1 MSNHGRVL
9 LFTGDGKGKTTA
21 ALGMAL
27 RAAGH
32 GMRVKIIQFI
42 KSDSST
48 GEIAA
53 LQMLPG
59 IEIIQTG
66 CGFVP
71 HASSSVFVDHRQ
83 AAEIGL
89 EIATDAIESGEY
101 SLVVMDEICCAVAK
115 RLLDESD
122 VIEAVRRAGSN
133 TTVAMTGRGATAA
146 LKDLADTVTEMGCIK
161 HGMQQGWSA
170 QEGVEF

>member
-1 MSNHGRVL
+1 MSNSGRVL
-9 LFTGDGKGKTTA
+9 IFTGGGKGKTTA

-27 RAAGH
+27 RAVGH
-32 GMRVKIIQFI
+32 GMKVKIIQFI

-59 IEIIQTG
+59 VEIVQTG
-66 CGFVP
+66 RGFVSL
-71 HASSSVFVDHRQ
+71 ASNPAFADHRQ
-83 AAEIGL
+83 AAESGL
-89 EIATDAIESGEY
+89 KAAADAIESGEY
-101 SLVVMDEICCAVAK
+101 SLVALDEVCVAVAK
-115 RLLDESD
+115 QLLKECA
-122 VIEAVRRAGSN
+122 VIEVVRKARSN
-133 TTVAMTGRGATAA
+133 TTVVLTGRGATAA
-146 LKDLADTVTEMGCIK
+146 LLDLADTVTEMGNVK